1 VLLSSQAQF
10 RGLTMLL
17 RHPAN
22 PLLRP
27 ADIQPSRPDFEVIGT
42 FNPGAVRFGDE
53 ILLLV
58 RVAERPLSDSPDWV
72 LYPYQAADG
81 ETAIGSIKR
90 GDPDYD
96 TSDPRL
102 ILDRRSGRMYLTSLS
117 HLRLA
122 RSPDGIHF
130 EVDGRPW
137 LASESIY
144 EGFGIEDARITPIDG
159 EYLVNYT
166 AVSQYGVATALAQTR
181 DFTNVKRCG
190 IIFPPANRDVAI
202 FPEKINGQY
211 ACYHRPMPGMFGG
224 LHIWMATSPDLLH
237 WGQHQLV
244 LEGTSNGW
252 EGGRI
257 GGGAPPILTER
268 GWLSIYHAADATHR
282 YCLGAFLAA
291 KDEPA
296 RVLAR
301 TTQPILAPDADYETS
316 GFFKNVVF
324 TCGTVLQEDTLR
336 IYYGAS
342 DEYIALAEARV
353 SDILDSLTPM

>member
-1 VLLSSQAQF
+1 
-10 RGLTMLL
+10 MLL

-22 PLLRP
+22 PLIRP
-27 ADIQPSRPDFEVIGT
+27 SDVQPSRPDFEVIGT
-42 FNPGAVRFGDE
+42 FNPGAVQFDE
-53 ILLLV
+53 ETVLLV
-58 RVAERPLSDSPDWV
+58 RVAERPLADSTDWV
-72 LYPYQAADG
+72 LYPHRADDG
-81 ETAIGSIKR
+81 EIVIGSVKR
-90 GDPDYD
+90 NDQNYD

-102 ILDRRSGRMYLTSLS
+102 IVDRRNGRMFLTSMS

-122 RSPDGIHF
+122 RSRDGVHF
-130 EVDGRPW
+130 TVDDHPW
-137 LASESIY
+137 LASESVY
-144 EGFGIEDARITPIDG
+144 EGFGVEDARITQADG

-166 AVSQYGVATALAQTR
+166 AVSQYGVATALARTR
-181 DFTNVKRCG
+181 DFASVKRCG
-190 IIFPPANRDVAI
+190 IIFHPANRDVAI
-202 FPEKINGQY
+202 FPEKIGGQY
-211 ACYHRPMPGMFGG
+211 VCYHRPMPGMFGG

-244 LEGTSNGW
+244 LEGTNDGW

-291 KDEPA
+291 HDEPG

-301 TTQPILAPDADYETS
+301 TTQPILAPEAPYETS

-324 TCGTVLQEDTLR
+324 TCGTVLQGDTLH

-342 DEYIALAEARV
+342 DEYIALAEA
-353 SDILDSLTPM
+353 SLTDILDRLTPV